1 MIRDQ
6 TAVIT
11 GGAKGIGRQIALAYA
26 QEGAKVA
33 IADLDHDRLR
43 KTERE
48 LKAIHENVLALET
61 DIRQEHLVERMIGQ
75 AADHFGALD
84 ILVNNAGIVPHFAWG
99 LPRWPRIAEMEEV
112 FWDRVLSTNL
122 GGTFLCTKY
131 ALRYMEPRGRGH
143 IITLHGGGGLG
154 SCIYVVS
161 KDAIRTFTRFVAE
174 EERDF
179 GICVVCVSP
188 GSAIATE
195 DAPEEARQRMP
206 GPETVQKHFLLA
218 AEAGMDL
225 SGKTVTLKDDRLVVV
240 GDS

>member
-6 TAVIT
+6 VAVVT

-26 QEGAKVA
+26 REGSKVA
-33 IADLDHDRLR
+33 VADLDRDRLR
-43 KTERE
+43 QTERE
-48 LKAIHENVLALET
+48 LRGIHENVLALET

-75 AADHFGALD
+75 VVDHFGGID

-99 LPRWPRIAEMEEV
+99 IPRWPRISQMEEV

-122 GGTFLCTKY
+122 GGTFLCTKH
-131 ALRYMEPRGRGH
+131 ALRHMEERHRGH
-143 IITLHGGGGLG
+143 VITLHGGGGQG
-154 SCIYVVS
+154 SCVYVVS

-174 EERDF
+174 EEREF
-179 GICVVCVSP
+179 GVCVICVSP

-218 AEAGMDL
+218 AEAGMEL
-225 SGKTVTLKDDRLVVV
+225 SGKVVTLKEDQLEVV
-240 GDS
+240 GES